1 MSLFQKAQRRK
12 ANLRLALCSPSGGG
26 KTHSALLIASGI
38 TEGNI
43 FVIDTEKG
51 SALLEQGKPGIPE
64 FYHAELSPPFSPVRY
79 CEFINTAVQ
88 EGGDCIIIDS
98 LSHVWHWRYIG

>member
-12 ANLRLALCSPSGGG
+12 AKLRLALCSPSGGG

-43 FVIDTEKG
+43 FG
-51 SALLEQGKPGIPE
+51 LA
-64 FYHAELSPPFSPVRY
+64 
-79 CEFINTAVQ
+79 
-88 EGGDCIIIDS
+88 DS
-98 LSHVWHWRYIG
+98 YSSVTDSGF